1 MWTRCTHS
9 WTLIKTTILSR
20 WNPLQVGYPEETCFL
35 MEEEDESEDGIGD
48 YQRCESRCA
57 DRRCPA
63 GGGRSR
69 PVAARCGGGLLCCCG
84 ECRELEEGGAGK
96 VIRWRGGP
104 VGARDED
111 EREKRKRRKRR
122 KKKNNRRKKKK
133 GGRKK
138 KGKRRKGG
146 KNRHRKKRKNKSKGH
161 RLAAGGVDKG
171 KQEKKHGED
180 DKGQDLTEHGLSCL
194 FFLTYVILLLH
205 PTAKFIS
212 PFPRPVAAT
221 SGSGS

>member
-1 MWTRCTHS
+1 MR
-9 WTLIKTTILSR
+9 
-20 WNPLQVGYPEETCFL
+20 
-35 MEEEDESEDGIGD
+35 EEEGAGRTEDEKEDGIGD
-48 YQRCESRCA
+48 YQRCESRCS

-63 GGGRSR
+63 GGSRSR
-69 PVAARCGGGLLCCCG
+69 PAAARCGGGLLCCCG
-84 ECRELEEGGAGK
+84 GCRELEEGGARK
-96 VIRWRGGP
+96 LIRWRGGP

-122 KKKNNRRKKKK
+122 KKNKNRRRKKK

-180 DKGQDLTEHGLSCL
+180 DKGQDLTEHGLSSL
-194 FFLTYVILLLH
+194 FFLDRCDSAAPAT
-205 PTAKFIS
+205 KFIF
-212 PFPRPVAAT
+212 PFPRPVAAA
-221 SGSGS
+221 SGS